1 MNTYACDDGNACT
14 VNDVCNNGKCS
25 GIPFNCNDGD
35 PCTLDSCDGSSGCV
49 YIPQSGTDYC
59 DDDGDGYSEAQGDC
73 NDFNINIYPG
83 ASEVCG
89 DGIDNNCDA
98 QIDEGCAAN

>member
-49 YIPQSGTDYC
+49 YIHQSGTDYC
-59 DDDGDGYSEAQGDC
+59 DDDGDG
-73 NDFNINIYPG
+73 F
-83 ASEVCG
+83 SEVQTVM
-89 DGIDNNCDA
+89 IL
-98 QIDEGCAAN
+98 I